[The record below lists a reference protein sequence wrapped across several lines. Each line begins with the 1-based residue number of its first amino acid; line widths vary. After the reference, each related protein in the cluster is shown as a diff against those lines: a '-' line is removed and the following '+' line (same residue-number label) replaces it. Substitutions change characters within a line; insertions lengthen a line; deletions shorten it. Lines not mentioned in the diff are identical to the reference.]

1 MVFSSLTFLFFFFP
15 LTLIVCFAGR
25 SIRWRNNVLLAAS
38 LIFYAWGEPV
48 WVLAMIGSSAVNF
61 FCAKKIV
68 HTRVKRT
75 RRLWMIAGVATS
87 AALLFVFK
95 YAAFFANTFLALVGA
110 KTRVP
115 ALTLPIGISFYT
127 FQVITYTVDVYRR
140 KTRAQKYFSRLLL
153 YVSCFP
159 QLIAGPIVQYSDI
172 AAQIGRRET
181 TPEGF
186 SQGMQRF
193 VIGLGKKVIF
203 ANICGA
209 ALSAMPL
216 AGSGTALSVGG
227 AWYAAFLYTLQIY
240 FDFSGYSDMAIGIG
254 RILGFSYKENFM
266 YPYASKSVREFWRR
280 WHISLG
286 SFFRDYVYIPLGGNR
301 RGRNR
306 TILNTLVV
314 WMLTGLWHGANWTFI
329 AWGLFYGILLTLDL
343 LFLRKVIDR
352 LPAAVNWLLTM
363 GLVIISWVIFYYPT
377 LGQAV
382 THIGA
387 MFGLGAA
394 GLMDAVAL
402 RVVKTYSVFPVIAFI
417 ASLPVAPL
425 VNRVAPAVALTG
437 RRMEIARAAWL
448 SVCLLLSVLF
458 LVGQSYNP
466 FIYFQF

>member
-15 LTLIVCFAGR
+15 LTLILCFAGKG
-25 SIRWRNNVLLAAS
+25 IKWRNGVLLAAS

-48 WVLAMIGSSAVNF
+48 WVLAMVGSSLVNF
-61 FCAKKIV
+61 LCAKKIV
-68 HTRVKRT
+68 HTKDKRA
-75 RRLWMIAGVATS
+75 RKMWMILGVSVS
-87 AALLFVFK
+87 AAILFAFK
-95 YAAFFANTFLALVGA
+95 YAAFFINSFLALFGA
-110 KTRVP
+110 RARVP
-115 ALTLPIGISFYT
+115 ALELPIGISFYT

-172 AAQIGRRET
+172 ASQIGKRET
-181 TPEGF
+181 TPDGF
-186 SQGMQRF
+186 AAGMQRF

-209 ALSAMPL
+209 ALSSMPL
-216 AGSGTALSVGG
+216 AGGGAALSVGG
-227 AWYAAFLYTLQIY
+227 AWYAALLYTLQIY

-301 RGRNR
+301 KGLKR
-306 TILNTLVV
+306 TILNTLIV
-314 WMLTGLWHGANWTFI
+314 WMLTGLWHGANWTFV
-329 AWGLFYGILLTLDL
+329 AWGLFYGALLTLDL
-343 LFLRKVIDR
+343 LFMRRVTDR
-352 LPAAVNWLLTM
+352 LPSAINWVATM
-363 GLVIISWVIFYYPT
+363 ALVMVGWVIFYYPS
-377 LGQAV
+377 LPQAFE
-382 THIGA
+382 HIGA
-387 MFGLGAA
+387 MFGAGAG
-394 GLMDAVAL
+394 GLMDAASL
-402 RVVKTYSVFPVIAFI
+402 RVIKTYSFFPLIAFV

-425 VNRVAPAVALTG
+425 IGKWASALPG
-437 RRMEIARAAWL
+437 RRAEAGRVVWL
-448 SVCLLLSVLF
+448 SVCLALSVLF